1 MGSMFICRLIT
12 SFINI
17 QGLTNAV
24 QLYISEKEIGD
35 DYSKLYKYMD
45 IGTAKP
51 DEEEFLIVP
60 HHLYDILEPDEE
72 FNVSLF
78 KDLVKKTIGK
88 IEVKKS
94 IPLIVGGTG
103 QYIWSLLEDW
113 QFAGGISQSKDF
125 SDVLESRLESEG
137 LGSLVKDLKEKS
149 PESVPIIDLQIPR
162 RVIRALERLHQGL
175 AAVTPRP
182 RRPSI
187 PQDTLIVGLSMPRQ
201 QLYLTVDQRF
211 AQMVERGFV
220 PEVNKLINM
229 GYKPG
234 LKSMDGIGY
243 REICEYLTYGCT
255 WQNTTDF
262 TKSRTHR
269 LIRTQSNWF
278 RPDDNRI
285 NWFDVS
291 ATDIAKTVDKIC
303 FLYQSC

>member
-1 MGSMFICRLIT
+1 M
-12 SFINI
+12 
-17 QGLTNAV
+17 
-24 QLYISEKEIGD
+24 
-35 DYSKLYKYMD
+35 
-45 IGTAKP
+45 
-51 DEEEFLIVP
+51 
-60 HHLYDILEPDEE
+60 
-72 FNVSLF
+72 
-78 KDLVKKTIGK
+78 
-88 IEVKKS
+88 
-94 IPLIVGGTG
+94 
-103 QYIWSLLEDW
+103 
-113 QFAGGISQSKDF
+113 
-125 SDVLESRLESEG
+125 ESRLESEG
-137 LGSLVKDLKEKS
+137 LGSLVKDLKEKG
-149 PESVPIIDLQIPR
+149 PESVSKIDLQNPR

-255 WQNTTDF
+255 WQNTTDS

-269 LIRTQSNWF
+269 LIRTQSNCF

>member
-1 MGSMFICRLIT
+1 MIVIVGST
-12 SFINI
+12 
-17 QGLTNAV
+17 GV
-24 QLYISEKEIGD
+24 GK
-35 DYSKLYKYMD
+35 SKLALELAKNISGEIINADSMQVYKYMD

-51 DEEEFLIVP
+51 DKEEFLIVP

-78 KDLVKKTIGK
+78 KDLVKKMTGK
-88 IEVKKS
+88 IESKKS
-94 IPLIVGGTG
+94 VPIVVGGTG
-103 QYIWSLLEDW
+103 QYVWSLLEDW
-113 QFAGGISQSKDF
+113 QFGGESSQSKDF
-125 SDVLESRLESEG
+125 RDVLESRLESEG
-137 LGSLVKDLKEKS
+137 LGSLVKDLKEKD
-149 PESVPIIDLQIPR
+149 PESISIIDLQNPR

-182 RRPSI
+182 RQPPIR
-187 PQDTLIVGLSMPRQ
+187 QNTLIVGLSMPRR

-211 AQMVERGFV
+211 AQMVEGGFV

-255 WQNTTDF
+255 WQNATDS

-269 LIRTQSNWF
+269 LVRTQSNWF

-285 NWFDVS
+285 NWFDVA
-291 ATDIAKTVDKIC
+291 ATDASKIVDKIC
-303 FLYQSC
+303 SLYQSC